1 MEEDWSG
8 DGGISN
14 LISLEE
20 PTASHLPCSVR
31 FRVFSDPVDNV
42 AAREA
47 AWRSA
52 LPNSLCV
59 HKRRRLDEVSTC
71 EREAVVRPLLRV
83 LRDPIAMARR
93 RFETLRWFDEPRA
106 ADDIRAR
113 LELDRR
119 LGVTPSLAALHQA
132 LRRLRSLRRTR
143 LIADLAE
150 DLVMDAPS
158 ISVYTLLLIVEGL
171 EGEPQRAASF
181 LFSLTPLVTNGTVP
195 TSVWSSLCCELDTV
209 ARQMPSPL
217 ERCIVDLFGQ
227 LFYRVRE
234 DGPVNGSIVVYY
246 GQALLKSRAPIRS
259 VVAFVQTE
267 LLSGRNT
274 PPSYAVSEL
283 RLSAFL
289 SDLIQVLS
297 VRPNGGADEREE
309 GPPFSARERLLCCSD
324 LVKHAYAGR
333 LSLSQAAFDMLLR
346 FCDEEQD
353 YNLLCILFLAMCAL
367 STPTLISTARVAEV
381 LCDVEELSHHFAGVL
396 GQPIP
401 MWMLYIIV
409 RHGKSTLFTPAHRK
423 KNNRKE
429 LELHFCDSL
438 ARLCARDGGASLCM
452 DVFDAIV
459 EYGNPAGA
467 HVFVCSLTRAMGV
480 TQRLFGGPATT
491 IDVAALEPFNLET
504 LYYALGTDAVK
515 LEEFRF
521 FIYERPSAFLF
532 PSRKGSCV
540 TLERA
545 LSVLLD
551 SPQVYSTVLDVSAVC
566 ALAESLALAEAFVK
580 MMNGYAAKSG
590 ALAFVP
596 FDVCAAIQLTDG
608 GRQLLL
614 SWLANHRWL
623 IMLPLSF
630 TLQRLTGVTSSAMSI
645 SPSLRQQPCIFLFY
659 ALRRVGHAKAAFVT
673 AASPAAEL
681 AKAEGVHPVITV
693 EELKT
698 RLGLR

>member
-8 DGGISN
+8 GGGISN

-106 ADDIRAR
+106 ADDICAR

-274 PPSYAVSEL
+274 PRVMPCQSY
-283 RLSAFL
+283 
-289 SDLIQVLS
+289 
-297 VRPNGGADEREE
+297 G
-309 GPPFSARERLLCCSD
+309 
-324 LVKHAYAGR
+324 
-333 LSLSQAAFDMLLR
+333 
-346 FCDEEQD
+346 
-353 YNLLCILFLAMCAL
+353 
-367 STPTLISTARVAEV
+367 
-381 LCDVEELSHHFAGVL
+381 
-396 GQPIP
+396 
-401 MWMLYIIV
+401 
-409 RHGKSTLFTPAHRK
+409 
-423 KNNRKE
+423 
-429 LELHFCDSL
+429 
-438 ARLCARDGGASLCM
+438 
-452 DVFDAIV
+452 
-459 EYGNPAGA
+459 
-467 HVFVCSLTRAMGV
+467 
-480 TQRLFGGPATT
+480 
-491 IDVAALEPFNLET
+491 
-504 LYYALGTDAVK
+504 
-515 LEEFRF
+515 
-521 FIYERPSAFLF
+521 
-532 PSRKGSCV
+532 
-540 TLERA
+540 
-545 LSVLLD
+545 
-551 SPQVYSTVLDVSAVC
+551 
-566 ALAESLALAEAFVK
+566 
-580 MMNGYAAKSG
+580 
-590 ALAFVP
+590 
-596 FDVCAAIQLTDG
+596 
-608 GRQLLL
+608 
-614 SWLANHRWL
+614 
-623 IMLPLSF
+623 
-630 TLQRLTGVTSSAMSI
+630 
-645 SPSLRQQPCIFLFY
+645 
-659 ALRRVGHAKAAFVT
+659 
-673 AASPAAEL
+673 
-681 AKAEGVHPVITV
+681 
-693 EELKT
+693 
-698 RLGLR
+698 